1 MEHGLYVRRIGEQEE
16 LSDTEEHNR
25 RPQSGM
31 PVLRG
36 VEKLRRLRCCG
47 EVGQADMSIEQT
59 ECDKERQRDD
69 AQRDI
74 AWSRVRER
82 A

>member
-16 LSDTEEHNR
+16 LSDTEHNR

-69 AQRDI
+69 VQRDI